1 MSRFKKLIRS
11 AITMA
16 VALVMIADF
25 PAQALNNKYDANF
38 FSANDIVIY
47 DPEFKCL
54 GGSNAL
60 GDTGEADGKVDNAET
75 VEVILRY
82 FTAKGMSLAGAAGF
96 VGNMTQESSLNPRI
110 RQGGKIAP
118 VNFTPVNGE
127 GFGLVQWTYSSR
139 QKPLVALA

>member
-25 PAQALNNKYDANF
+25 PVQALNNKYDANF

-96 VGNMTQESSLNPRI
+96 VG
-110 RQGGKIAP
+110 GGPAGGGGGRAGDQALSARGDRGYRAQPAAP
-118 VNFTPVNGE
+118 
-127 GFGLVQWTYSSR
+127 
-139 QKPLVALA
+139 A